1 MPNKDWYE
9 KAPPKTGRGKRA
21 RLTIVEA
28 EPKALNSYFTSS
40 KPDLK
45 FVSSG
50 CTLLDCALGGGYVL
64 GRITNLVGD
73 KSTAKTALATEALIN
88 FLMAYPKGA
97 AAYRESEAA
106 FDRSYAQAMGL
117 PIDKVDF
124 GDDSPLSTVEDF
136 ARDLDQFLDAQIKLK
151 APGIYV
157 LDSLDALSDEAE
169 MERDIGKGTY
179 AMEKAKMLSTLFRK
193 MARKI
198 EHSQVLLLIVSQVRD
213 NIGAM
218 FGDKHKR
225 SGGRALDFYAS
236 QILFLS
242 HIETLTKTVN
252 KIKRPYGIQIR
263 GKVKKNKVGLAF
275 REANFEFHFGYGI
288 DDVGASVNWLEEVG
302 RPDAIN
308 IKASEVKTYLKEL
321 NELDDAQYRKEQ
333 KLIAE
338 VVKKVWAE
346 IEITFLPSRSKYLEE

>member
-1 MPNKDWYE
+1 M
-9 KAPPKTGRGKRA
+9 AKRE
-21 RLTIVEA
+21 RLIVAENTIKV
-28 EPKALNSYFTSS
+28 LNNYFTSD
-40 KPDLK
+40 KPTLK

-73 KSTAKTALATEALIN
+73 KSTAKTALATEALTN
-88 FLMAYPKGA
+88 FLIAYPKGA

-106 FDRSYAQAMGL
+106 FDRSYAAAMGL

-124 GDDSPLSTVEDF
+124 GSEDEPLSTVEDF
-136 ARDLDQFLDAQIKLK
+136 ARDLDQFLDTQIKLK

-169 MERDIGKGTY
+169 MERDIGKETY
-179 AMEKAKMLSTLFRK
+179 AMNKAKTLSTLFRK

-213 NIGAM
+213 NIGAV

-242 HIETLTKTVN
+242 HMKTLKKTVN
-252 KIKRPYGIQIR
+252 KIERPYGISVR
-263 GKVKKNKVGLAF
+263 AKVKKNKVGLAF
-275 REANFEFHFGYGI
+275 READFDFLFGFGV
-288 DDVGASVNWLEEVG
+288 DDVGASVNWLDEVG
-302 RPDAIN
+302 QLAAIN
-308 IKASEVKTYLKEL
+308 IKATEVKSYLKEL
-321 NELDDAQYRKEQ
+321 NELDDEHYHKEQ

-346 IEITFLPSRSKYLEE
+346 IETTFLPLRTKYQQT